1 MQTLSF
7 FLLSVHLYL
16 GQEDSET
23 SSRIENMEKMLKE
36 ISSLVQDSYIFKIY
50 TEINGLQELIGNINS
65 EIGALEQISNSQMED
80 NSPFN
85 IKEAEFVIKTSDKII
100 EKLAVLDTK
109 LINVNDKELLDKI
122 EEYVLKMD
130 AYDNHLRKTGKKIK
144 EKIEKFKD
152 HIKDE
157 HRHYWLVALCGV
169 IMIVIVISW
178 RKLVT

>member
-1 MQTLSF
+1 M
-7 FLLSVHLYL
+7 

-109 LINVNDKELLDKI
+109 LINVNDKELLVK
-122 EEYVLKMD
+122 
-130 AYDNHLRKTGKKIK
+130 
-144 EKIEKFKD
+144 
-152 HIKDE
+152 
-157 HRHYWLVALCGV
+157 
-169 IMIVIVISW
+169 
-178 RKLVT
+178 